1 MAAGKAN
8 ITLKDHSRE
17 VNGFG
22 FYVPELDE
30 TNVEDYNSASATLIN
45 NVLTALAVVVNSQ
58 VRSASVSLFSE
69 VISEATPASGEAQN
83 EKRLLLKYQDT
94 VAAGWKGRMEIPGFD
109 IGAYAQEGTD
119 QIDLTDTDIAALV
132 TAIEA
137 AAVSKLGNPIEIY
150 EAVFVGR
157 AS

>member
-1 MAAGKAN
+1 MAVGKAA
-8 ITLKDHSRE
+8 ITLKDNSRE

-22 FYVPELDE
+22 FYIPELDD
-30 TNVEDYNSASATLIN
+30 TNVELYNSASATRIN
-45 NVLTALAVVVNSQ
+45 NVLTALAVIVNVQ

-94 VAAGWKGRMEIPGFD
+94 VNPAFKGRMEIPGFD
-109 IGAYAQEGTD
+109 IGSYAQEGTD
-119 QIDLTDTDIAALV
+119 QIDLGDTDIAALV
-132 TAIEA
+132 TALEA

-157 AS
+157 NS